1 MGSLRMRAR
10 RSEVCANELRGVKG
24 CLGLVIGAQRTVD
37 CMIGDLSA
45 RYMSQGS
52 VAVSPGPFSVPRLHS
67 ITATRDVRYIFDQN
81 SDIDQSSCGAG
92 PTYIAHCV
100 HRNNYG

>member
-52 VAVSPGPFSVPRLHS
+52 VAVSPGPFSVPRLLPVAS
-67 ITATRDVRYIFDQN
+67 IRDTCAF
-81 SDIDQSSCGAG
+81 
-92 PTYIAHCV
+92 
-100 HRNNYG
+100 